1 MAEILT
7 KPIEQWQ
14 KDAFLIEHNHKQN
27 KRVYETDVALYALE
41 PWELLDGDTVVDN
54 SKEYNKEMI
63 NKREITFKQTFFE
76 IPAVGTIFKGGWYR
90 KQPKG
95 YSSATESINTAF
107 NLVNMMGAL
116 PKDSLIFYTK
126 PDFSNEEQCSEE
138 WLIENQFRNE
148 AWSKED
154 FAQFYYAFVT
164 GWNAQEHT

>member
-1 MAEILT
+1 MELKDTLLHPFSEADKMAFI
-7 KPIEQWQ
+7 
-14 KDAFLIEHNHKQN
+14 AKQN
-27 KRVYETDVALYALE
+27 LNGYEVKYTDTAIEAWGKTE
-41 PWELLDGDTVVDN
+41 
-54 SKEYNKEMI
+54 KEKIKDME
-63 NKREITFKQTFFE
+63 EQFKKHFFE
-76 IPAVGTIFKGGWYR
+76 IPTVGTIFKGGWYR

-126 PDFSNEEQCSEE
+126 PDFSDEEQCSEE
-138 WLIENQFRNE
+138 WLIAHQFRND

-164 GWNAQEHT
+164 GWNAQEHA